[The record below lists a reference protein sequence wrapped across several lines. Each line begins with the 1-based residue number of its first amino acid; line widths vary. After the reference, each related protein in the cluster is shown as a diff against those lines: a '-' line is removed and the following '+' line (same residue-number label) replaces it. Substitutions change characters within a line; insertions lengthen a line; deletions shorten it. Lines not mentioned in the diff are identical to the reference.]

1 MNMNKIKFLM
11 CSLLTL
17 FCMACGNDNEPGM
30 DDASGKE
37 MAEWIRSLLCDEGG
51 NIDLPRLAGAA
62 NVYGVPAVSEVNARD
77 LICHLIRQEEWAGE
91 NTVVTLGGNYG
102 RITID
107 NAEIGGVFYKLSV
120 QVEGINPFVL
130 MVATR
135 EYCEN
140 ENRGGGLR
148 GKYYSCNK
156 CTQTTWVSSSYDS
169 NCPACGFDGTVSTG
183 DEVRIGDF
191 FYSDGSHS
199 TLIDKDKTV
208 IGIVFE
214 VDKEHI
220 GSAEKEYL
228 GGDDHVHG
236 LVMSVKRLWK
246 FYEWG
251 KTGDISGIANCAS
264 KEMYASD
271 ISGLGNT
278 QKIKAAD
285 SDLSD
290 YPAFRAVEEWN
301 QPGNE
306 NCPPSGTTG
315 WFIPSIAQWHLILH
329 NLGTLKEWDEAYFTT
344 HAGWFTGKQV
354 GGVNRIDALIGVAAS
369 WDAPYTFGINSSNS
383 LLNFWSSSEISNNQA
398 LRWGMSHSDGL
409 IFTGNTD
416 KSSQRMVRPV
426 LAF

>member
-1 MNMNKIKFLM
+1 MNISKIKFLM
-11 CSLLTL
+11 YGLLVL
-17 FCMACGNDNEPGM
+17 FCMACSNDNEPGI

-37 MAEWIRSLLCDEGG
+37 MAEWIRSLICDKDG
-51 NIDLPRLAGAA
+51 NIDLPGLVEAA
-62 NVYGVPAVSEVNARD
+62 NVYAVPAVSEENAQD
-77 LICHLIRQEEWAGE
+77 LVCHLIREEEWAGE
-91 NTVVTLGGNYG
+91 NKVVTLGGNYG
-102 RITID
+102 RITIE

-120 QVEGINPFVL
+120 QVEGIEPFVL

-140 ENRGGGLR
+140 ENEGGIE
-148 GKYYSCNK
+148 GKYDYCTK
-156 CTQTTWVSSSYDS
+156 CSQTIWASSSYDDKS
-169 NCPACGFDGTVSTG
+169 CPGCSFDGTVSTG

-199 TLIDKDKTV
+199 TLIDKNKTI

-220 GSAEKEYL
+220 GRAEKECL
-228 GGDDHVHG
+228 GGDNHVHG
-236 LVMSVKRLWK
+236 LVMSIKRLWDN
-246 FYEWG
+246 YEWG
-251 KTGDISGIANCAS
+251 KSGDISGIANCDS
-264 KEMYASD
+264 KEMYAAD

-278 QKIKAAD
+278 QKIKDAD
-285 SDLSD
+285 PGLSA

-306 NCPPSGTTG
+306 NCPPAGTTG

-329 NLGTLKEWDEAYFTT
+329 NLGTLKGWDEAYFTD
-344 HAGWFTGKQV
+344 HAGWFAGKDV
-354 GGVNRIDALIGVAAS
+354 GGVNRIDALIGVATS

-383 LLNFWSSSEISNNQA
+383 LLNFWSSSEGINNQA
-398 LRWGMSHSDGL
+398 LRWGMSHSGGL
-409 IFTGNTD
+409 IFTRDTD